1 MGRDLGCH
9 AVRRLR
15 PALRFPVAATEIPKR
30 SAAFADPLALSFMS
44 SPVRTAARRPALSVR
59 TAGAVTASVVTAVGV
74 AATARASNFSGKN
87 CPADSVRRSTLVRL
101 MADTDEMARL
111 HDVVVDC
118 TQPASL
124 ARFWAA
130 VLDGYAVAPYV
141 EDEIAGLRSMG
152 IDDVLRRV
160 GLIRSVQVPAI
171 PDHPDGAA
179 ALQADLE
186 LEERQLGATGIGWP
200 RRPSWGCPMS
210 PSRCARC

>member
-1 MGRDLGCH
+1 M
-9 AVRRLR
+9 RRLR

-74 AATARASNFSGKN
+74 AATARASNF
-87 CPADSVRRSTLVRL
+87 
-101 MADTDEMARL
+101 
-111 HDVVVDC
+111 
-118 TQPASL
+118 
-124 ARFWAA
+124 
-130 VLDGYAVAPYV
+130 YAVAPYV